1 MNRRPLSAIV
11 LAAGEGTRMR
21 SATPKP
27 LHRLCGRPM
36 ILYVLDALGVLNP
49 ERVVVVVG
57 DGATEIVKTVQ
68 SEAPQHLAIEF
79 VEQSEP
85 RGTGDAVGVALTGLS
100 GSYGAADFDEGD
112 VIVLPGDVPLLAR
125 STLSSLVDGHRASG
139 CAATLLTARL
149 GQPNGYS
156 RVVRDKDGR
165 VARIV
170 DEPDATDFERQIDE
184 VATTVYCFRHGV
196 LAPALRRLSPY
207 NSLGEYYLTDTV
219 AVLHDAGYA
228 VTTVVV
234 SDPVE
239 ALEVNDRAQLAAVEA
254 QLRARINRLWMRRG
268 VTMWD
273 PERTYLDASVRLAA
287 DVTLLPGVILEGKT
301 TVGAGAVLGPSV
313 HLVDCEIAPGA
324 TLSHTVGSHAVIG
337 EQCSVGPYVVL
348 ERGTRLAPGERR
360 GPLCAPGMGGA
371 N

>member
-1 MNRRPLSAIV
+1 
-11 LAAGEGTRMR
+11 
-21 SATPKP
+21 
-27 LHRLCGRPM
+27 M

-57 DGATEIVKTVQ
+57 DGATEIVKTIQ
-68 SEAPQHLAIEF
+68 AEAPQHLAIEF

-100 GSYGAADFDEGD
+100 GSYGSADFDEGD

-125 STLSSLVDGHRASG
+125 STLSSLVEGHRASG
-139 CAATLLTARL
+139 SAATLLTARL
-149 GQPNGYS
+149 SQPDGYS

-170 DEPDATDFERQIDE
+170 DEPDATDLERQIDE

-239 ALEVNDRAQLAAVEA
+239 ALEVNDRAQLAAAEA
-254 QLRARINRLWMRRG
+254 ELRARINRLWMRRG

-324 TLSHTVGSHAVIG
+324 TLSHTVASHAVIG

-348 ERGTRLAPGERR
+348 GKGTRLAAGERR
-360 GPLCAPGMGGA
+360 GPFFAPGMGGT